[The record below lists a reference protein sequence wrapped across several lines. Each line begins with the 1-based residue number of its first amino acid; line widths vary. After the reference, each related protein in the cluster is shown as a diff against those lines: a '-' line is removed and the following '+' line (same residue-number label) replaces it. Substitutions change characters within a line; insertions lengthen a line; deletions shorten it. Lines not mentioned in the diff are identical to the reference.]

1 MKYLLGLCIVAG
13 IVLAVTLWE
22 EMLYYA
28 ISLVLI
34 VIPIMIYICYNKLQN
49 IEDKIDEMNEKDK
62 SDNNSKEE

>member
-49 IEDKIDEMNEKDK
+49 IENKIDEI
-62 SDNNSKEE
+62 NNSENDDK